1 MNSSSTK
8 QGLLERLAQIA
19 MNILFSPRC
28 HIKGSLLKSTDLK
41 SGETWRCPNEF
52 IESKKLLKSCSKS
65 VRKPRKST
73 KTSYW
78 SIKKLLL

>member
-19 MNILFSPRC
+19 MNILFSPWR

-41 SGETWRCPNEF
+41 SGEAWPCPNEF

-65 VRKPRKST
+65 VRKPRKSS

-78 SIKKLLL
+78 